1 MSAMES
7 MLKNILLSVVPPEV
21 MASLTKENVEL
32 ITTRAKEFVDKQDA
46 IFKELGEQRALLEE
60 LLENDRN
67 RNNGRR
73 AKSTGRTGGD
83 SDAG

>member
-32 ITTRAKEFVDKQDA
+32 ITTRAKEFVDKQEA
-46 IFKELGEQRALLEE
+46 IFKELGEQRAILEE
-60 LLENDRN
+60 IKSNVGSKRSSG
-67 RNNGRR
+67 GR
-73 AKSTGRTGGD
+73 AISPSTSGP
-83 SDAG
+83 SD

>member
-32 ITTRAKEFVDKQDA
+32 ITTRAKEFIDKQGA
-46 IFKELGEQRALLEE
+46 IVKELGEQRIILEE
-60 LLENDRN
+60 IKSNVGSKRSSG
-67 RNNGRR
+67 GR
-73 AKSTGRTGGD
+73 AVSPSTSGP
-83 SDAG
+83 SD